1 MNFYST
7 RFEDCVEVLLKIE
20 VFWHVTLYWW
30 VYSSQCYEGAYCATH
45 LQNVRNCS
53 PLRHW
58 NYILNNTGSHPEDFN
73 HQFLFA
79 FTSFGIFGLYDVT
92 SEDFLK

>member
-79 FTSFGIFGLYDVT
+79 FTSFGIFGLYYVT